1 MKASYHCSKTKVETL
16 SSQIEASTKEIKEFQ
31 AKGIYESRGHK
42 ISPPNFPNLPPKPI
56 SPGSNAN
63 ETLTINE
70 TYEMSPNLND
80 ISTDA
85 TIRPLHKKRKLQNRT
100 KSLLNEV
107 EVICE
112 SHRESLGTVLGH
124 RILCEDESA
133 MITLDKVVE
142 TVIEQKGT
150 KKGFESVFS
159 EEKWESYFKTL
170 RKPDWVLLY
179 FKLKSKLPDDGWQ
192 TLLNITNLG
201 QSGVSKA

>member
-1 MKASYHCSKTKVETL
+1 
-16 SSQIEASTKEIKEFQ
+16 
-31 AKGIYESRGHK
+31 
-42 ISPPNFPNLPPKPI
+42 
-56 SPGSNAN
+56 
-63 ETLTINE
+63 
-70 TYEMSPNLND
+70 MSPNLND

-100 KSLLNEV
+100 KSFLNEV